1 MFRRPFAE
9 HPLAVQTLIMNSA
22 DNFTPQGETLQS
34 RIATAALLTAVVVL
48 AAACSVFILDGMA
61 EDNAIQVRRTRE
73 LAQVVAQVAAPS
85 LARPAL
91 GPTDLDRTRAAQA
104 SLEVLSASPDV
115 LSARIFDV
123 SGHPIARYDRR
134 GITVEQRRRGRVT
147 LKAEIALGGRKLG
160 SVQVVDAAR
169 DLTTILPR
177 YLAVTGSLLFGSAGL
192 ALLVGR
198 RLARNVVDPISRL
211 SDLMR
216 TVARS
221 RRLDARAPKTT
232 EDEVGILTD
241 AFNTLLDR
249 LSEHD
254 IALRRTMADLITAR
268 DAADDANRL
277 KSEFLANMSHEIR
290 TPLNGIL
297 AMAQVMAA
305 DDLLPG
311 QRDRLAIV
319 RQSGDSLLDVLND
332 ILDVAK
338 IEAGRLTLDRMRF
351 NPDQVVRQTVAAFT
365 PMAQARGL
373 SLELRTEGD
382 TSRMRVGDTA
392 RIRQI
397 LNNLISNG
405 LKFTVSGG
413 VEVLLTVEDEALR
426 ITVTDTGV
434 GIPPE
439 KIPLLFQKFVQLD
452 ASPTR
457 RVGGTGLGLAIC
469 HDLCAMMGGRI
480 WVEEA
485 RARGAAFH
493 VLLPLPYATADSAE
507 AAADTPPPTDLEDP
521 HATDAADPAASAAW
535 EPEEIEVDA
544 IDQDAPVLTILAAE
558 DNATNRLVLEA
569 MISILGYDLDMVED
583 GQAAVEAWTQRDYD
597 LVLMDIQMPVMDGM
611 DATRAIR
618 AAEAATGRRRTPII
632 AVSANAMEHQ
642 VRSYLELGIDAVVPK
657 PIELTLLHEAMVAA
671 VGGGETVADTQRDLG
686 RIGESAAWV
695 AGGGRD
701 A

>member
-1 MFRRPFAE
+1 MIDPPCVGDPFTA
-9 HPLAVQTLIMNSA
+9 HKAIMQSVENY
-22 DNFTPQGETLQS
+22 TPQGETLQS

-48 AAACSVFILDGMA
+48 VAACSVFILDRIT
-61 EDNAIQVRRTRE
+61 EDNAVQLRRTRE
-73 LAQVVAQVAAPS
+73 LAQVVARMAAPS
-85 LARPAL
+85 LARTGAER
-91 GPTDLDRTRAAQA
+91 LDGAQKT
-104 SLEVLSASPDV
+104 LDILSASPEILD
-115 LSARIFDV
+115 ARITDL
-123 SGHPIARYDRR
+123 SGRALAAYPRDRTAAP
-134 GITVEQRRRGRVT
+134 GTGRSHVT
-147 LKAEIALGGRKLG
+147 LTSDISLDGRKLG
-160 SVQVVDAAR
+160 TLQVVDASR
-169 DLTTILPR
+169 DLSAALPR

-221 RRLDARAPKTT
+221 RRLDARAPRTT
-232 EDEVGILTD
+232 EDEVGVLTD

-254 IALRRTMADLITAR
+254 TALRRTMADLITAR

-507 AAADTPPPTDLEDP
+507 AAAEAAPPTDPEDP
-521 HATDAADPAASAAW
+521 HATDTADPAASAAW

-583 GQAAVEAWTQRDYD
+583 GRQALEAWERRDYD

-611 DATRAIR
+611 AATRAIR
-618 AAEAATGRRRTPII
+618 AAEAASGRRRTPII

-642 VRSYLELGIDAVVPK
+642 IRSYHDLGIDEVVPK
-657 PIELTLLHEAMVAA
+657 PIELALLHEAIVSVLEGAESGRTSAA
-671 VGGGETVADTQRDLG
+671 GDGGRVPRA
-686 RIGESAAWV
+686 ESAA
-695 AGGGRD
+695 
-701 A
+701 

>member
-1 MFRRPFAE
+1 MRMVGVIYDVTEQKEALR
-9 HPLAVQTLIMNSA
+9 TLEQA
-22 DNFTPQGETLQS
+22 K
-34 RIATAALLTAVVVL
+34 
-48 AAACSVFILDGMA
+48 
-61 EDNAIQVRRTRE
+61 
-73 LAQVVAQVAAPS
+73 
-85 LARPAL
+85 
-91 GPTDLDRTRAAQA
+91 AQA
-104 SLEVLSASPDV
+104 EAAS
-115 LSARIFDV
+115 
-123 SGHPIARYDRR
+123 
-134 GITVEQRRRGRVT
+134 
-147 LKAEIALGGRKLG
+147 KAK
-160 SVQVVDAAR
+160 
-169 DLTTILPR
+169 
-177 YLAVTGSLLFGSAGL
+177 
-192 ALLVGR
+192 
-198 RLARNVVDPISRL
+198 
-211 SDLMR
+211 SD
-216 TVARS
+216 
-221 RRLDARAPKTT
+221 
-232 EDEVGILTD
+232 
-241 AFNTLLDR
+241 
-249 LSEHD
+249 
-254 IALRRTMADLITAR
+254 
-268 DAADDANRL
+268 
-277 KSEFLANMSHEIR
+277 FLANISHEIR

-373 SLELRTEGD
+373 SLELRMEGD

-426 ITVTDTGV
+426 IAVTDTGV

-507 AAADTPPPTDLEDP
+507 AAAEAAAPTDPEDP

-583 GQAAVEAWTQRDYD
+583 GRQALEAWERRDYD

-611 DATRAIR
+611 AATRAIR
-618 AAEAATGRRRTPII
+618 AAEAASGRRRTPII

-642 VRSYLELGIDAVVPK
+642 IRSYHDLGIDEVVPK
-657 PIELTLLHEAMVAA
+657 PIELALLHEAIVSVLEGAESGRTSAA
-671 VGGGETVADTQRDLG
+671 GDGGRVPRA
-686 RIGESAAWV
+686 ESAA
-695 AGGGRD
+695 
-701 A
+701 

>member
-9 HPLAVQTLIMNSA
+9 HPLVVQTSIMNSA

-123 SGHPIARYDRR
+123 SGHPIARYDRK
-134 GITVEQRRRGRVT
+134 GVTVEQRRRGRVT

-305 DDLLPG
+305 DDMLPG

-319 RQSGDSLLDVLND
+319 RQSGDALLDVLND

-351 NPDQVVRQTVAAFT
+351 NPDVVVRQAVAAFS
-365 PMAQARGL
+365 PMAEARGL
-373 SLELRTEGD
+373 SLELKTEGD
-382 TSRMRVGDTA
+382 TSRLRLGDTA

-405 LKFTVSGG
+405 LKFTISGG
-413 VEVLLTVEDEALR
+413 VEILLSVEDEALKLS
-426 ITVTDTGV
+426 VTDTGV

-469 HDLCAMMGGRI
+469 HDLCGMMGGRI
-480 WVEEA
+480 WVEEN
-485 RARGAAFH
+485 RATGAAFH
-493 VLLPLPYATADSAE
+493 VRLPLPYADREAGPDAATPGWAE
-507 AAADTPPPTDLEDP
+507 EPLAADDRDAMDLPGLVPDEIDVDP
-521 HATDAADPAASAAW
+521 
-535 EPEEIEVDA
+535 
-544 IDQDAPVLTILAAE
+544 IDQDAPALTILAAE

-569 MISILGYDLDMVED
+569 MISILGFDLDIVEN

-611 DATRAIR
+611 AATQAIR
-618 AAEAATGRRRTPII
+618 EAEAATGRRRTPII

-642 VRSYLELGIDAVVPK
+642 IRSYLDLGVDAVVPK
-657 PIELTLLHEAMVAA
+657 PIELALLHEAIVS
-671 VGGGETVADTQRDLG
+671 VLNRTPLDDESPGSIDICGET
-686 RIGESAAWV
+686 AA
-695 AGGGRD
+695 
-701 A
+701 

>member
-9 HPLAVQTLIMNSA
+9 HPLVVQTSIMNSA

-123 SGHPIARYDRR
+123 SGHPIARYDRK
-134 GITVEQRRRGRVT
+134 GVTVEQRRRGRVT

-305 DDLLPG
+305 DDMLPG

-319 RQSGDSLLDVLND
+319 RQSGDALLDVLND

-351 NPDQVVRQTVAAFT
+351 NPDVVVRQAVAAFS
-365 PMAQARGL
+365 PMAEARGL
-373 SLELRTEGD
+373 SLELKTEGD
-382 TSRMRVGDTA
+382 TSRLRLGDTA

-405 LKFTVSGG
+405 LKFTISGG
-413 VEVLLTVEDEALR
+413 VEILLSVEDEALKLS
-426 ITVTDTGV
+426 VTDTGV

-469 HDLCAMMGGRI
+469 HDLCGMMGGRI
-480 WVEEA
+480 WVEEN
-485 RARGAAFH
+485 RATGAAFH
-493 VLLPLPYATADSAE
+493 VRLPLPYADREAGPDAATPGWAE
-507 AAADTPPPTDLEDP
+507 EPLAADDRDAMDLPGLVPDEIDVDP
-521 HATDAADPAASAAW
+521 
-535 EPEEIEVDA
+535 
-544 IDQDAPVLTILAAE
+544 IDQDAPALTILAAE

-569 MISILGYDLDMVED
+569 MISILGFDLDIVEN

-611 DATRAIR
+611 AATQAIR
-618 AAEAATGRRRTPII
+618 EAEAATGRRRTPII

-642 VRSYLELGIDAVVPK
+642 IRSYLDLGIDQVVPK
-657 PIELTLLHEAMVAA
+657 PIELALLHEAIVATLSQGGDGGTSDA
-671 VGGGETVADTQRDLG
+671 VGLY
-686 RIGESAAWV
+686 GESAA
-695 AGGGRD
+695 
-701 A
+701 

>member
-1 MFRRPFAE
+1 MTDPPCAQERLTA
-9 HPLAVQTLIMNSA
+9 HISAMNNV
-22 DNFTPQGETLQS
+22 DNYTPQGETLQA

-48 AAACSVFILDGMA
+48 VAACSVFILDRIT
-61 EDNAIQVRRTRE
+61 EDNAVQLRRTRE
-73 LAQVVAQVAAPS
+73 LAEVVARLSAPS
-85 LARPAL
+85 LMRTGPDRVEAARKSLDILAASPEVLNARI
-91 GPTDLDRTRAAQA
+91 TDLSGRPVASYPRGSVADGVHGHSHVTVNADI
-104 SLEVLSASPDV
+104 SLE
-115 LSARIFDV
+115 
-123 SGHPIARYDRR
+123 
-134 GITVEQRRRGRVT
+134 
-147 LKAEIALGGRKLG
+147 GRKLG
-160 SVQVVDAAR
+160 TLQVVDASR
-169 DLTTILPR
+169 DLTSALPR

-221 RRLDARAPKTT
+221 RRLDARAPKSS

-254 IALRRTMADLITAR
+254 VALRRTMADLITAR

-311 QRDRLAIV
+311 QRDRLGIV
-319 RQSGDSLLDVLND
+319 RQSGDALLDVLND

-351 NPDQVVRQTVAAFT
+351 NPDHVVQQTVAAFT
-365 PMAQARGL
+365 PMAEARGL

-382 TSRMRVGDTA
+382 TRRMRLGDTA

-405 LKFTVSGG
+405 LKFTISGG
-413 VEVLLTVEDEALR
+413 VEILLAVEDEALH
-426 ITVTDTGV
+426 ITVADTGV
-434 GIPPE
+434 GIPRE
-439 KIPLLFQKFVQLD
+439 KMPLLFQKFVQLD

-480 WVEEA
+480 WVDET
-485 RARGAAFH
+485 RPRGATFH
-493 VLLPLPYATADSAE
+493 VVLPLPYATPE
-507 AAADTPPPTDLEDP
+507 AL
-521 HATDAADPAASAAW
+521 DAAPDGLALPGVSGREDGDTSHPSEPLAPL
-535 EPEEIEVDA
+535 PEEIEVDP
-544 IDQDAPVLTILAAE
+544 IDQDAPALTILAAE

-569 MISILGYDLDMVED
+569 MISILGFDLDMVED
-583 GQAAVEAWTQRDYD
+583 GQAAVEAWSQRDYD
-597 LVLMDIQMPVMDGM
+597 LILMDIQMPVMDGM
-611 DATRAIR
+611 AATRAIR
-618 AAEAATGRRRTPII
+618 EAEAATGRRRTPII

-642 VRSYLELGIDAVVPK
+642 IRSYHDLGIDHVVPK
-657 PIELTLLHEAMVAA
+657 PIELALLHEAIVSVLA
-671 VGGGETVADTQRDLG
+671 GEADPAHPRGSAD
-686 RIGESAAWV
+686 RYGESAA
-695 AGGGRD
+695 
-701 A
+701 

>member
-1 MFRRPFAE
+1 
-9 HPLAVQTLIMNSA
+9 MNSV
-22 DNFTPQGETLQS
+22 DNYTPQGETLQS

-48 AAACSVFILDGMA
+48 VAACSVFILDRIT
-61 EDNAIQVRRTRE
+61 EDNALQLRRTRE
-73 LAQVVAQVAAPS
+73 LAEVVARLAAPS
-85 LARPAL
+85 LTRAGPDRAEAAQKTLDILAASPEVLNARI
-91 GPTDLDRTRAAQA
+91 TDLSGRPLASYPRGRAA
-104 SLEVLSASPDV
+104 DGGN
-115 LSARIFDV
+115 
-123 SGHPIARYDRR
+123 GHSH
-134 GITVEQRRRGRVT
+134 VT
-147 LKAEIALGGRKLG
+147 LNADISLGGRKLG
-160 SVQVVDAAR
+160 TLQVVDASR
-169 DLTTILPR
+169 DLTSALPR

-254 IALRRTMADLITAR
+254 VALRRTMADLITAR

-365 PMAQARGL
+365 PMAETRGL
-373 SLELRTEGD
+373 SLELRTEGEV
-382 TSRMRVGDTA
+382 TRLRLGDTA

-405 LKFTVSGG
+405 LKFTISGG
-413 VEVLLTVEDEALR
+413 VEILLSVEDEALH
-426 ITVTDTGV
+426 ITVADTGV
-434 GIPPE
+434 GIPPD
-439 KIPLLFQKFVQLD
+439 KMPLLFQKFVQLD

-480 WVEEA
+480 WVDET
-485 RARGAAFH
+485 RSHGTAFH
-493 VLLPLPYATADSAE
+493 VLLPLPYATPE
-507 AAADTPPPTDLEDP
+507 AP
-521 HATDAADPAASAAW
+521 DAASDGPAHVDAPGREDGGTPHPS
-535 EPEEIEVDA
+535 EPVAPMPVEIEVDA

-611 DATRAIR
+611 AAARAIR
-618 AAEAATGRRRTPII
+618 EAEAASGRRRTPII

-642 VRSYLELGIDAVVPK
+642 IRSYHDLGIDAVVPK
-657 PIELTLLHEAMVAA
+657 PIELALLHEAIVAVLSA
-671 VGGGETVADTQRDLG
+671 EADAQGTNHPSG
-686 RIGESAAWV
+686 HIGESAA
-695 AGGGRD
+695 
-701 A
+701 

>member
-1 MFRRPFAE
+1 M
-9 HPLAVQTLIMNSA
+9 QTV
-22 DNFTPQGETLQS
+22 DNYTPQGETLQS

-48 AAACSVFILDGMA
+48 IAACGVFILDRIT
-61 EDNAIQVRRTRE
+61 EDNAVQLRRTRE
-73 LAQVVAQVAAPS
+73 LAQVVARVAAPS
-85 LARPAL
+85 LART
-91 GPTDLDRTRAAQA
+91 GPERTDSAEK
-104 SLEVLSASPDV
+104 SLAILSASPEV
-115 LSARIFDV
+115 LTARITDLA
-123 SGHPIARYDRR
+123 GHSVASYSRGQTADDRHGQSR
-134 GITVEQRRRGRVT
+134 LT
-147 LKAEIALGGRKLG
+147 LDADISLEGRKVGTL
-160 SVQVVDAAR
+160 QVVDASR
-169 DLTTILPR
+169 DLTSALPR

-211 SDLMR
+211 SDLMH

-221 RRLDARAPKTT
+221 RRLDARAPRTT

-254 IALRRTMADLITAR
+254 VALRRTMADLITAR

-305 DDLLPG
+305 DDLMPG

-319 RQSGDSLLDVLND
+319 RQSGDALLDVLND

-351 NPDQVVRQTVAAFT
+351 NPDHVMRQTVAAFS
-365 PMAQARGL
+365 PMAEARGL

-382 TSRMRVGDTA
+382 TSRLRLGDTA

-405 LKFTVSGG
+405 LKFTISGG
-413 VEVLLTVEDEALR
+413 VEILLSVEDEALR
-426 ITVTDTGV
+426 ITVADTGV
-434 GIPPE
+434 GIPRD
-439 KIPLLFQKFVQLD
+439 KMPLLFQKFVQLD

-480 WVEEA
+480 WVDET
-485 RARGAAFH
+485 RTVGAAFH
-493 VLLPLPYATADSAE
+493 VLLPLPYATQEILSDARTDSGSPGAE
-507 AAADTPPPTDLEDP
+507 TGEGAVAPE
-521 HATDAADPAASAAW
+521 PAA
-535 EPEEIEVDA
+535 PVPDEIEVEA

-583 GQAAVEAWTQRDYD
+583 GRAALEAWSQRDYD

-611 DATRAIR
+611 AATRAIR

-642 VRSYLELGIDAVVPK
+642 IRSYHDLGIDEVVPK
-657 PIELTLLHEAMVAA
+657 PIELALLHEAIVAVLA
-671 VGGGETVADTQRDLG
+671 GDGSGASGQGGTPQRLD
-686 RIGESAAWV
+686 ESAA
-695 AGGGRD
+695 
-701 A
+701 